1 MFKIQLFIHIFNE
14 EMVFLNNT
22 FFPDEAYKKSIIEIP
37 SYSISSFNHMSDL
50 VKNNIGKQVCV
61 YLTFPNSNDFRDF
74 KIEGILEQ
82 SGEDY
87 VILSVPS
94 TGKWHLIPSIYIDL
108 ITFDENVNYGSNN

>member
-1 MFKIQLFIHIFNE
+1 MND
-14 EMVFLNNT
+14 T
-22 FFPDEAYKKSIIEIP
+22 FFNKEIFSDDVYKKSIIDIP

-94 TGKWHLIPSIYIDL
+94 TGKWHLIPSVYVDL
-108 ITFDENVNYGSNN
+108 ITFDENVNYSSTDWFLISSLL